1 MKYISIQNLVKT
13 INEGVNVN
21 LLLELKGIIS
31 TEIKIESVKIFL
43 NENEMVF
50 QSLKHNNVNV
60 KLNIHQIVRIRQIN
74 KDKYS
79 IDFDEL
85 QKIGIKLKRKDW

>member
-1 MKYISIQNLVKT
+1 MEYISAQNFVKT

-31 TEIKIESVKIFL
+31 TEIMIENVKVFW
-43 NENEMVF
+43 NENEMMF
-50 QSLKHNNVNV
+50 KSLKDNNVNV
-60 KLNIHQIVRIRQIN
+60 KLNIHQIVRIKQIN

-79 IDFDEL
+79 IDFDEI
-85 QKIGIKLKRKDW
+85 QKIGIKLKWKDW